1 MSVVLKNVPRQPVVD
16 GVLAQ
21 LQAQIEAGTFAVGD
35 RLPPEPELMAQLG
48 VGRSTVREA
57 VRALA
62 HAGLLEV
69 RQGAGTFV
77 RARRAERGTV
87 EAQLQRAAIL
97 EVYEARR
104 ALELETARLAAV
116 RRDADDLAALRAHLD
131 QRRAADA
138 AGNRAAFVA
147 ADVAFHEAVARA
159 AKNGV
164 LLTLYQAFA
173 TALGDAITAQLADVA
188 LHPGDV
194 APLHDALLAA
204 IAAGD
209 ASGAVHATA
218 ELLDR
223 TTGQLRRALEPGAVG
238 ADHDRVSA
246 ACTGA
251 VSGAPSA

>member
-1 MSVVLKNVPRQPVVD
+1 MILKNVPRQQVVD

-21 LQAQIEAGTFAVGD
+21 LQAQIEAGTFAVGE
-35 RLPPEPELMAQLG
+35 RLPTEPELMTQLG

-62 HAGLLEV
+62 HAGMLEV

-77 RARRAERGTV
+77 RARRPTRGTV

-97 EVYEARR
+97 EVYEVRR
-104 ALELETARLAAV
+104 ALDLETARLAAE
-116 RRDADDLAALRAHLD
+116 RRDDEDLAALRAHLD

-138 AGNRAAFVA
+138 AGDRVAFVT

-164 LLTLYQAFA
+164 LLTLYRAFT
-173 TALGDAITAQLADVA
+173 TALGDALAAQLANRTF
-188 LHPGDV
+188 HPGDV
-194 APLHDALLAA
+194 APLHDELLAA

-209 ASGAVHATA
+209 AATA
-218 ELLDR
+218 VRVSADLIDR
-223 TTGQLRRALEPGAVG
+223 TIEQLRRAIEPCASASPG
-238 ADHDRVSA
+238 DVS
-246 ACTGA
+246 
-251 VSGAPSA
+251 SD

>member
-1 MSVVLKNVPRQPVVD
+1 MLKSVPRRQVVD

-21 LQAQIEAGTFAVGD
+21 LQAQIEAGLFAVGD
-35 RLPPEPELMAQLG
+35 RLPTEPELMAQLG

-77 RARRAERGTV
+77 RARRPAGDTV
-87 EAQLQRAAIL
+87 EVQLQRAAIL

-116 RRDADDLAALRAHLD
+116 RRDTADLTAMRAHLD
-131 QRRAADA
+131 QRGAADA
-138 AGNRAAFVA
+138 AGDRAAFVA

-164 LLTLYQAFA
+164 LLTLYRAFA
-173 TALGDAITAQLADVA
+173 TALGDAIAAQLADPA

-209 ASGAVHATA
+209 AAGAVQATA

-223 TTGQLRRALEPGAVG
+223 TTGQLRRSVALSPDGL
-238 ADHDRVSA
+238 
-246 ACTGA
+246 
-251 VSGAPSA
+251 